1 MSSSSLLEAWMSAVP
16 RKGKRKLKAVGFG
29 CDTGNG
35 FSRISRSAI
44 FAWRSFGASTRDVR
58 RERKREKEAMDLSR
72 NDDGWKL
79 MRRTTTTEM
88 KKTFISSKR
97 YDTLWTE

>member
-1 MSSSSLLEAWMSAVP
+1 
-16 RKGKRKLKAVGFG
+16 
-29 CDTGNG
+29 
-35 FSRISRSAI
+35 
-44 FAWRSFGASTRDVR
+44 
-58 RERKREKEAMDLSR
+58 MDLSR

-97 YDTLWTE
+97 YDTILFGQNKKYFSMIKLLLYKTKNYISNC